1 MTLQCKRTRT
11 VLVFIIL
18 YYSALMFPS
27 IVSTV
32 HSLGPLKSTRDEDT
46 YKYKFE
52 FKAKTDNVYTITP
65 LSNILLFSPTSLKV
79 LGVNDCQ
86 DDIATFVGDV
96 GKVSAPQPC
105 YYTTIYCHHDL
116 MAT

>member
-1 MTLQCKRTRT
+1 
-11 VLVFIIL
+11 
-18 YYSALMFPS
+18 MFASFLP
-27 IVSTV
+27 
-32 HSLGPLKSTRDEDT
+32 HSLGPLKSTRDEDM

-86 DDIATFVGDV
+86 DDIATFVGDL
-96 GKVSAPQPC
+96 GKVSAVTRLLKIC
-105 YYTTIYCHHDL
+105 TNMITTCND
-116 MAT
+116 MAYFTDNCW